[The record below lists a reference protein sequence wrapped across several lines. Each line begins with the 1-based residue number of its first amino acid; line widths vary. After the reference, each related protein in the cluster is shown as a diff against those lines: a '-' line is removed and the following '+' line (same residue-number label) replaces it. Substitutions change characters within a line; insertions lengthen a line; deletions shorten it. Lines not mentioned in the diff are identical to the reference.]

1 MKNKGVKYILALLCS
16 NIISLCNAQ
25 QIIDSVKIIPLNPT
39 TTDSIY
45 VITSVTMATTSN
57 GYLGYDLSTSGT
69 IINIEACYKHGML
82 DAPETYIDTINLG
95 VKPIGEYTLNF
106 VAYSTHFIPCDHSDI
121 SEFQTTFIV
130 TAPLG
135 INESESKFTFSL
147 FPNPLNSNA
156 NLEFELL
163 EDSEVELS
171 IRDTHGRLIKSLVL
185 TTLDAGTNQIV
196 IDMSHFSSGVYFL
209 DLTINGD
216 HFIEKLIKL

>member
-82 DAPETYIDTINLG
+82 DAPQTYIDTINLG
-95 VKPIGEYTLNF
+95 VKLIGEYTLNF
-106 VAYSTHFIPCDHSDI
+106 IAYSTHFIPCDHSGTSD
-121 SEFQTTFIV
+121 FQTIFIV

-147 FPNPLNSNA
+147 FPNPISSSA
-156 NLEFELL
+156 NLSFEIL
-163 EDSEVELS
+163 EDSDVELS
-171 IRDTHGRLIKSLVL
+171 IRDMQGKFINSLVVA
-185 TTLDAGTNQIV
+185 TLDAGANQIV